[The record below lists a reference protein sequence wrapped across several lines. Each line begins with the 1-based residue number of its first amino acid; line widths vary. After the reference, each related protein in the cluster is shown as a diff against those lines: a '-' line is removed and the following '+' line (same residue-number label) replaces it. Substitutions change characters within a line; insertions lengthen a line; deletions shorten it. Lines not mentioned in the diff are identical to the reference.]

1 MEIEDNILAIS
12 NCIFNNRENWKFVTD
27 EQKIKWFFIFNRYF
41 AKKYPEK
48 SQLLNLKVIDKVSSL
63 NLWYN
68 FMLDKPFPKWFWSK
82 SEKLEKSEVN
92 DKDYKLLLEKLK
104 VKSNDLDYLIDKHMD
119 FIKEELKY
127 FKEIEKE
134 INK

>member
-1 MEIEDNILAIS
+1 MAELIDVANAMFTNKRNWINISDEDK
-12 NCIFNNRENWKFVTD
+12 EKF
-27 EQKIKWFFIFNRYF
+27 FFIFNRYF

-48 SQLLNLKVIDKVSSL
+48 SQLLNLKVIDKVSAL

-82 SEKLEKSEVN
+82 SEKSEKSEVN
-92 DKDYKLLLEKLK
+92 DKDYKLLLKKLK
-104 VKSNDLDYLIDKHMD
+104 VKPNDLDYLIDKNMD

-127 FKEIEKE
+127 FKEIEKG
-134 INK
+134 N

>member
-1 MEIEDNILAIS
+1 MAELIDVANAMFTNKRNWVNISDEDK
-12 NCIFNNRENWKFVTD
+12 EKF
-27 EQKIKWFFIFNRYF
+27 FFIFNRYF

-48 SQLLNLKVIDKVSSL
+48 SQLLNLKVIDKVSAL

-82 SEKLEKSEVN
+82 SEKSEKSEVN
-92 DKDYKLLLEKLK
+92 DKDYKLLLKKLK
-104 VKSNDLDYLIDKHMD
+104 VKPNDLDYLIEKNMD

-127 FKEIEKE
+127 FKEIEKG
-134 INK
+134 N